1 MEMIIMNIIDELVW
15 RGAINQ
21 QTDEEGLKLALES
34 GEVKLY
40 CGVDP
45 TGDSMHIGHLI
56 PFIMLRRFQ
65 LLGHKP
71 YVLIGGATGTIGDP
85 SGRTSERQLQTLEV
99 VQENVNKLAKQL
111 KKIFGE
117 NNINLVNN
125 YDWLSKI
132 DLLSFLRDYGKN
144 FSVNSMLAKD
154 VVASRLDKGI
164 SFTEFSYQIL
174 QSIDFKYLNEEYGIS
189 LQIGGADQWGNIT
202 SGIDL
207 IRRTNKN
214 KAFGLTIPLMLKA
227 DGTKFGKTAG
237 GAVWLDP
244 EKTSPYE
251 FYQFWVNQDDRDVVK
266 YLKYFTFLS
275 KEEIEELEM
284 HTLKSPEL
292 RIAQKRLAEEVTRF
306 VHGDVAL
313 QEAIKISEILFKGN
327 VSDLMLE
334 QIKAI
339 GNSMPRISLSRNS
352 IRENIVDILVQCEL
366 VSSKRQ
372 AREDISNGAIYMN
385 GSVVNSVEE
394 HLVPHPNGNGDY
406 ILLRRGKRKYILI
419 DFLNA

>member
-1 MEMIIMNIIDELVW
+1 MNIIDELVW

-21 QTDEEGLKLALES
+21 QTDEEGLKQALES

-85 SGRTSERQLQTLEV
+85 SGRTSERQLQTLDIV
-99 VQENVNKLAKQL
+99 KENVNKLTIQL

-117 NNINLVNN
+117 DNINLVNN

-144 FSVNSMLAKD
+144 FSVNTMLAKD
-154 VVASRLDKGI
+154 IVASRLDKGI

-174 QSIDFKYLNEEYGIS
+174 QSIDFKYLNENYGIS

-214 KAFGLTIPLMLKA
+214 KVFGLTIFLKN
-227 DGTKFGKTAG
+227 
-237 GAVWLDP
+237 L
-244 EKTSPYE
+244 
-251 FYQFWVNQDDRDVVK
+251 
-266 YLKYFTFLS
+266 LKYTFVFLF
-275 KEEIEELEM
+275 
-284 HTLKSPEL
+284 LKWYIHHCYLDEVLNDRL
-292 RIAQKRLAEEVTRF
+292 RQ
-306 VHGDVAL
+306 
-313 QEAIKISEILFKGN
+313 
-327 VSDLMLE
+327 
-334 QIKAI
+334 
-339 GNSMPRISLSRNS
+339 
-352 IRENIVDILVQCEL
+352 
-366 VSSKRQ
+366 
-372 AREDISNGAIYMN
+372 
-385 GSVVNSVEE
+385 
-394 HLVPHPNGNGDY
+394 
-406 ILLRRGKRKYILI
+406 
-419 DFLNA
+419 